1 MTDMLK
7 ITKTEGPV
15 PILHFEG
22 SLDGQTETLAVERAR
37 EVMDSGGRFLV
48 IDLKGVDMVTSA
60 GLRALHTIYKMFTPN
75 DVMQVWR
82 SEHADETFKSP
93 FFVLAQPSPQVHY
106 VLSIAGFLQSICI
119 YPTMQ
124 AALDSFPAQ

>member
-1 MTDMLK
+1 
-7 ITKTEGPV
+7 
-15 PILHFEG
+15 ILHFEG

-75 DVMQVWR
+75 EEIQAWHV
-82 SEHADETFKSP
+82 EHADETFKSP
-93 FFVLAQPSPQVHY
+93 YFVLAQPSPQVHY

-119 YPTMQ
+119 FPTMQ
-124 AALDSFPAQ
+124 AALDSFPPQ